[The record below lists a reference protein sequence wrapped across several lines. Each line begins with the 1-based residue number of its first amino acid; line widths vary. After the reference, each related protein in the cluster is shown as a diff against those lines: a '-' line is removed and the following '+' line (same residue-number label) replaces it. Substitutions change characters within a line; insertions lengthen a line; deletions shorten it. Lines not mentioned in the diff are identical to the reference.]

1 MSHTGHLDGA
11 AMAGAFDVLR
21 ANDLIFNYVVS
32 GWLMGQSPP
41 AFDILAWNADN
52 TRLPSAMHSFYLRN
66 FYVENRL
73 AAGDLE
79 IAGERIQL
87 CNLTSSCYV
96 VSAVNDHIVPWHSG
110 YATTQ
115 LVSGHVRYVLSS
127 GGHIAGIVNPPG
139 PKGWYLTGD
148 ELPPTADAWRETA
161 TRHTGSWWEDWAA
174 WSTAS
179 SGDLIDP
186 PALGSARHP
195 VLGHGP
201 GTYVLT

>member
-1 MSHTGHLDGA
+1 MSRT
-11 AMAGAFDVLR
+11 
-21 ANDLIFNYVVS
+21 
-32 GWLMGQSPP
+32 
-41 AFDILAWNADN
+41 
-52 TRLPSAMHSFYLRN
+52 
-66 FYVENRL
+66 
-73 AAGDLE
+73 E

-148 ELPPTADAWRETA
+148 A
-161 TRHTGSWWEDWAA
+161 
-174 WSTAS
+174 
-179 SGDLIDP
+179 I
-186 PALGSARHP
+186 
-195 VLGHGP
+195 
-201 GTYVLT
+201 